1 MEIRESSSMRE
12 LSNEELG
19 LVGGGLAPVGLGL
32 NLGVVGD
39 LVGGL
44 VAGLGGLVGGLVGGL
59 TSLVGGLV
67 GSLAGLTGG
76 LGGL

>member
-19 LVGGGLAPVGLGL
+19 LVGGGLAPIGIGL

-44 VAGLGGLVGGLVGGL
+44 VTGVTGLVGGLVGGVTNL
-59 TSLVGGLV
+59 LGGLL
-67 GSLAGLTGG
+67 GGLAGLTGG